1 LWLSYLQKEAL
12 MLQDIVGWT
21 VIITLLVASIAAY
34 AHPKTRPYTQKYWW
48 VLVLLVGFAVG
59 FLLLRRRVG
68 NPIEGAREEGK
79 AKVDENSHLLDQLMD
94 AAHEQKLR
102 SDADLHRKLIEAE
115 APREEFDAK
124 LKAVNEIES
133 SLERRRKLVDL
144 VEGK

>member
-1 LWLSYLQKEAL
+1 

-21 VIITLLVASIAAY
+21 VIITLLAASVAAY

-48 VLVLLVGFAVG
+48 VLVLLIGFVIG
-59 FLLLRRRVG
+59 FLILRRRVG

-79 AKVDENSHLLDQLMD
+79 AKVTENSHLLDQLVD

-102 SDADLHRKLIEAE
+102 SDVDLRRKLIGAE

-133 SLERRRKLVDL
+133 SLERRCKLVDL